1 MRMPHALVTGGA
13 GFIGSHLCEALVDR
27 GWHVTCLDNLST
39 GCRYNISHL
48 KGKRFSFIEGDVRDG
63 AILEEI
69 TEGIDALFHLA
80 AMVSVP
86 MSMEHPILCHE
97 QNVTPLLFIL
107 DIARRKGFSIAYASS
122 SAVYGEGGAK
132 PLKEDDPP
140 APQSP
145 YGATKLIDEIYATMA
160 HRAWKVRVVGLRLFN
175 VYGPRQN
182 PNGEYA
188 AVIPRFIE
196 ALTLGKEVKIYG
208 DGRQMR
214 DFIFVRDVARAFIAA
229 AERSHRLGGRVS
241 NVASGVAVSINEL
254 YALISSIIGTTQ
266 TPTFEPPR
274 PGDIK
279 YSTADVKTMKA
290 ELGLGEVTPLAEGL
304 EKMLVYFTER
314 SSAFEERVEL
324 KGG

>member
-1 MRMPHALVTGGA
+1 MSLASIISL
-13 GFIGSHLCEALVDR
+13 R
-27 GWHVTCLDNLST
+27 GVAIIFHILRETL
-39 GCRYNISHL
+39 
-48 KGKRFSFIEGDVRDG
+48 SFIEGDVRNG
-63 AILEEI
+63 AILEEL
-69 TEGIDALFHLA
+69 TEGVDALFHLA

-86 MSMEHPILCHE
+86 MSMEHPLLCHE

-132 PLKEDDPP
+132 PLKEDDLP

-160 HRAWKVRVVGLRLFN
+160 HRAWKVRAVGLRLFN

-229 AERSHRLGGRVS
+229 AERSHRLGGRVF
-241 NVASGVAVSINEL
+241 NVASGAVSINEL
-254 YALISSIIGTTQ
+254 YALISSITGATQ
-266 TPTFEPPR
+266 TPIFEPPR
-274 PGDIK
+274 LGDIR
-279 YSTADVKTMKA
+279 TAQQM
-290 ELGLGEVTPLAEGL
+290 
-304 EKMLVYFTER
+304 
-314 SSAFEERVEL
+314 
-324 KGG
+324 

>member
-1 MRMPHALVTGGA
+1 MTMPHALVTGGA
-13 GFIGSHLCEALVDR
+13 GFIGSHLCEALVER
-27 GWHVTCLDNLST
+27 GWRVTCFDNLST
-39 GCRYNISHL
+39 GCRDNVSHL
-48 KGKRFSFIEGDVRDG
+48 KGRRFSFVEGDVTDS
-63 AILEEI
+63 AILEEL

-86 MSMEHPILCHE
+86 MSMEHPLSCHE
-97 QNVTPLLFIL
+97 QNVTPLLRLL
-107 DIARRKGFSIAYASS
+107 DIARRKGFPIVYASS
-122 SAVYGEGGAK
+122 SAVYGEGGTK

-145 YGATKLIDEIYATMA
+145 YGATKLIDEIYASMA
-160 HRAWKVRVVGLRLFN
+160 HRAWKVRAVGLRLFN

-196 ALTLGKEVKIYG
+196 ALTTGKEVKIYG

-229 AERSHRLGGRVS
+229 AERSHKLGGRVF

-254 YALISSIIGTTQ
+254 YALISSIIGVTQ
-266 TPTFEPPR
+266 TPVFEPPR
-274 PGDIK
+274 PGDIR
-279 YSTADVKTMKA
+279 YSAADVKNMKA

-304 EKMLVYFTER
+304 RETAIYFAEMPLV
-314 SSAFEERVEL
+314 FEERVEL

>member
-1 MRMPHALVTGGA
+1 VRMLHALVTGGA
-13 GFIGSHLCEALVDR
+13 GFIGSHLCEALIER

-39 GCRYNISHL
+39 GCRDNISHL
-48 KGKRFSFIEGDVRDG
+48 KGKRFLFAEGDAMDST
-63 AILEEI
+63 ILEEL

-86 MSMEHPILCHE
+86 MSMERPLLCHE
-97 QNVTPLLFIL
+97 QNVTPLLQL
-107 DIARRKGFSIAYASS
+107 LNIARRKDFSIAYASS
-122 SAVYGEGGAK
+122 SAVYGEGGTK

-160 HRAWKVRVVGLRLFN
+160 HRAWKVRAVGLRLFN

-196 ALTLGKEVKIYG
+196 ALTTGKEVKIYG

-229 AERSHRLGGRVS
+229 AEGSHRLGGRVF
-241 NVASGVAVSINEL
+241 NVASGVAVSVNEL
-254 YALISSIIGTTQ
+254 YALISSIIGATQ
-266 TPTFEPPR
+266 TPSFEPPR
-274 PGDIK
+274 TGDIR
-279 YSTADVKTMKA
+279 YSAADVKNMKA
-290 ELGLGEVTPLAEGL
+290 ELGLNEVTPLAEGL
-304 EKMLVYFTER
+304 RETATYFAER
-314 SSAFEERVEL
+314 SLVFMRREWS
-324 KGG
+324 